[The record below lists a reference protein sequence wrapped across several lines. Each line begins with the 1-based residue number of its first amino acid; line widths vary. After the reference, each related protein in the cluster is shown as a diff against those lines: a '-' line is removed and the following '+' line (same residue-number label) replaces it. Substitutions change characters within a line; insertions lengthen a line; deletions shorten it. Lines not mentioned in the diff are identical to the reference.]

1 MDIWLTSAA
10 KSRSPSKIRFMH
22 IFRVS
27 KGINLRVSIGVK
39 LQNTTCLRHGI
50 IYWLWPLPYLML
62 NTFTHC
68 QYPPAAIGI
77 LPIDFLLSVWDR
89 GTRLKKSMCLIIHMI
104 WDAHRYYGNELHQNT
119 KTGQE
124 TRKQGKKKAVLPP
137 EKLHLVGYLV
147 HVPYNARKLYRCMY
161 IN

>member
-1 MDIWLTSAA
+1 
-10 KSRSPSKIRFMH
+10 MH

-77 LPIDFLLSVWDR
+77 LPIDFPLSVWDR
-89 GTRLKKSMCLIIHMI
+89 GTRLKNPCVWSYTWYEMHTDTMEMNFIK
-104 WDAHRYYGNELHQNT
+104 
-119 KTGQE
+119 
-124 TRKQGKKKAVLPP
+124 TRKQGMKKAVLPP
-137 EKLHLVGYLV
+137 EKLHMVGYLV
-147 HVPYNARKLYRCMY
+147 QCTESVSLHVYKWTRLRDPAFFNVKYILYFP
-161 IN
+161 NLVTLDL